1 VFISISIS
9 AQSINTKVA
18 DKLVESH
25 DYVQAVQ
32 EYLATENSDPYVMK
46 QLGDCYYYIN
56 NTFDAEKWYGQAIK
70 TKQDPEIYYRYGQM
84 LKSNGKYAESNEQ
97 MKTFAALKPNDKRA
111 QNSMRIQIILPG

>member
-1 VFISISIS
+1 
-9 AQSINTKVA
+9 
-18 DKLVESH
+18 
-25 DYVQAVQ
+25 
-32 EYLATENSDPYVMK
+32 MK
-46 QLGDCYYYIN
+46 QLETIIIN

-111 QNSMRIQIILPG
+111 QEFNENPNYLAGLMGIKKDFTINKI